1 VKFSYL
7 RYRGA
12 SAKFLHDRDAAP
24 IALHFADIAFR
35 GDCLSGTPSSWP
47 PGRLC
52 RLAPLVPHFV
62 TERDRLSV
70 LGVPADRFV
79 A

>member
-1 VKFSYL
+1 VKFSFL
-7 RYRGA
+7 QYRGA
-12 SAKFLHDRDAAP
+12 SAKLLHDRDAAP
-24 IALHFADIAFR
+24 ITLHLADIAFR
-35 GDCLSGTPSSWP
+35 GGLPFAPSSWP

-52 RLAPLVPHFV
+52 RLARSVPHFV